1 MIKQISFM
9 ENIYI
14 GSSVNIVVL
23 SKRRARGKEKQT
35 LLVKKKVEGS
45 TDKLTDQK
53 DDYVDISKAAS
64 I

>member
-23 SKRRARGKEKQT
+23 SKKESKRER
-35 LLVKKKVEGS
+35 KANIAGEKEG
-45 TDKLTDQK
+45 
-53 DDYVDISKAAS
+53 
-64 I
+64 